1 MVNESSRKNFLSE
14 NVRSIINAISL
25 LLTYIVIGLLLY
37 FSKNFFGSVTKA
49 IVIGFTAVGII
60 GIITEGRKLNISYN
74 MKGLDNVL
82 LGSILMVIF
91 YLLKV
96 FIKTDSY
103 NKIAVFV
110 FQIVLFLFLLTAVF
124 VFCKGL
130 LEMIYSMALKSKD
143 KGIGIIVSSILVMI
157 AQITALIIL
166 LLQIF
171 NIVF

>member
-1 MVNESSRKNFLSE
+1 MVNESSKKNFLSE